1 MKVKDIGEFGLIE
14 RLRRYTPV
22 GGHVVKAIGDDCA
35 VVKFSKDE
43 YLLLTTDM
51 MVEGV
56 HFNLKEA
63 TPYQIGRK
71 ALAVALSDIAAMGGS
86 PRDALISIGLNPD
99 LKIRFVDRLY
109 DGMKSLAR
117 RFRVKLVGGDIVRSR
132 KLIVSVALTGLVR
145 KKYLTLRAGAR
156 DNDAVM
162 VTGTLGGSILRK
174 HLEFSPRISEAQF
187 LVKHFLINSMIDI
200 SDGLAQDLSHIAA
213 ESGLGVI
220 IYERDIPISP
230 SAYRLARLKYGR
242 QVRFRQGPPSSF
254 RLRRIRRSSEGAKAG
269 FIGRAKRGTGSPLQ
283 LVLSGG
289 EDYELLFTMPKPEAR
304 RLLKSRPKGMPTRV
318 TMIGQMVKEPGVWLV
333 DRLGRKRKL
342 VPKGYRHF

>member
-132 KLIVSVALTGLVR
+132 KLIISVALTGLVR

-174 HLEFSPRISEAQF
+174 HLEFSPRVSEAQF

-230 SAYRLARLKYGR
+230 SAYRLARLKCGR

-254 RLRRIRRSSEGAKAG
+254 RLRRV
-269 FIGRAKRGTGSPLQ
+269 GRAKRGTGSPLQ

-289 EDYELLFTMPKPEAR
+289 EDYELLFTMPKSEAR
-304 RLLKSRPKGMPTRV
+304 RLLNSRPKGMPTRV